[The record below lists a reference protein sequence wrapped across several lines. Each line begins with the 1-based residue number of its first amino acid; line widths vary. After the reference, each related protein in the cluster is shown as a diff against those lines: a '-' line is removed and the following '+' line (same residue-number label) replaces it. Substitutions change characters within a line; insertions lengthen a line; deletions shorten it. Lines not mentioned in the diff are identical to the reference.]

1 MSAAPITLQAP
12 AMGTGAT
19 ADERRQR
26 FAQARARGLRARE
39 AADAIGLS
47 EGAAVAAHMGAYGQP
62 LRAVPLQPRWL
73 EILRSLEACGPLM
86 ALTRNDS
93 TVHEKTGV
101 YRNLSA
107 SGPVGLA
114 VGEDI
119 DLRLF
124 FNHWHAGFVVTEAQ
138 ANGTEQASLQFFDA
152 HGMAVH
158 KVYPRAQTVPGAWV
172 QLHQRWADP
181 LREEVFQAG
190 RAPVP
195 TAAAADDAARCAAAF
210 AQAWAQM
217 TDTHQFFGL
226 LRRFGLERQQAFG
239 LVEGRFTQRVD
250 HGAVRRLLLAASLD
264 GTPVMVFV
272 GSPGC
277 IQIHTGPVQRV
288 EPMEMHGKTWLNV
301 LDPGFNLHLREDRI
315 ASAWIVE
322 KPGDCGT
329 VTSLE
334 AFDHEGGLMAMF
346 FGARQPGQPER
357 ADWRALIAPLRH
369 TGEVAA

>member
-1 MSAAPITLQAP
+1 MNIRT
-12 AMGTGAT
+12 T
-19 ADERRQR
+19 ADELRLR
-26 FAQARARGLRARE
+26 FAEARSRGLRARE
-39 AADAIGLS
+39 AAEAIGLS
-47 EGAAVAAHMGAYGQP
+47 EGAAVAAHVGGHDQP

-73 EILRSLEACGPLM
+73 EILQSLEACGPLM

-101 YRNLSA
+101 YQNLSA

-124 FNHWHAGFVVTEAQ
+124 FQNWHAGFVVTERQ
-138 ANGTEQASLQFFDA
+138 ANGSEQASLQFFDA
-152 HGMAVH
+152 HGTAVH
-158 KVYPRAQTVPGAWV
+158 KVYPRAQTVQSVWEQV
-172 QLHQRWADP
+172 QQRWADP
-181 LREEVFQAG
+181 TRELAFQPG
-190 RAPVP
+190 RAPVAP
-195 TAAAADDAARCAAAF
+195 PAAADVAARCADDF
-210 AQAWAQM
+210 TQAWAAM

-226 LRRFGLERQQAFG
+226 LRQFGLERQQAFG

-250 HGAVRRLLLAASLD
+250 SGAVRQLLLAASLD
-264 GTPVMVFV
+264 GTPIMVFV

-288 EPMEMHGKTWLNV
+288 EPMEVHGKTWLNV
-301 LDPGFNLHLREDRI
+301 LDPGFNLHLREDLI

-322 KPGDCGT
+322 KPGDFGT

-334 AFDHEGGLMAMF
+334 VFDGDGGLMAMF
-346 FGARQPGQPER
+346 FGARKPGQPER
-357 ADWRALIAPLRH
+357 ADWRALLAPLRH

>member
-1 MSAAPITLQAP
+1 MNN
-12 AMGTGAT
+12 GTT
-19 ADERRQR
+19 TDELRQR
-26 FAQARARGLRARE
+26 FAQARTRGLRARE

-47 EGAAVAAHMGAYGQP
+47 EGAAVAAHVGGHEQP

-73 EILRSLEACGPLM
+73 EILQALEACGQLM

-114 VGEDI
+114 LGEDI
-119 DLRLF
+119 DMRLF
-124 FNHWHAGFVVTEAQ
+124 FQHWHAGFVVTERQ

-152 HGMAVH
+152 HGTAVH
-158 KVYPRAQTVPGAWV
+158 KVYPRAQTALGAWA

-181 LREEVFQAG
+181 QREVAFQPG
-190 RAPVP
+190 RASTPVR
-195 TAAAADDAARCAAAF
+195 AAADDAARCADAF
-210 AQAWAQM
+210 AQAWSAM

-226 LRRFGLERQQAFG
+226 LRQFGLERQQAFG

-250 HGAVRRLLLAASLD
+250 SAAVRQLLLAAALD
-264 GTPVMVFV
+264 ATPIMVFV

-288 EPMEMHGKTWLNV
+288 EPMEVPGKTWLNV
-301 LDPGFNLHLREDRI
+301 LDPGFNLHLREDLI

-322 KPGDCGT
+322 KPGDSGT

-334 AFDHEGGLMAMF
+334 VFDGDGGLMAMF
-346 FGARQPGQPER
+346 FGARKPGQPER
-357 ADWRALIAPLRH
+357 AGWRALLAPLR
-369 TGEVAA
+369 TVAALTD